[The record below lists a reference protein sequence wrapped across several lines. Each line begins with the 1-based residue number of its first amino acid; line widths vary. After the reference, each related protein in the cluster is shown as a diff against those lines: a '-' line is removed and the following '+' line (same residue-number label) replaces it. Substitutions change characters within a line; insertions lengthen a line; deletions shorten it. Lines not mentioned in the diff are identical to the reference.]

1 MSKIRFTTLLLL
13 LPLFSFAQWT
23 EVEIGNNVFVKFPH
37 TPEYNVDNGTGAY
50 ISKTE
55 NCVFVALIQYN
66 VIPPDTY
73 NLIIKQSSED
83 QKYVINKFLDG
94 TIKGQLYMADKSVP
108 AAKNINLGIFL
119 GREVS
124 YSEINPVTRENN
136 VKYSRV
142 YFILNKVYTFN
153 CYLVNKSQNA
163 KNEKDAFFSSVNY
176 KR

>member
-1 MSKIRFTTLLLL
+1 
-13 LPLFSFAQWT
+13 
-23 EVEIGNNVFVKFPH
+23 
-37 TPEYNVDNGTGAY
+37 
-50 ISKTE
+50 
-55 NCVFVALIQYN
+55 

>member
-1 MSKIRFTTLLLL
+1 
-13 LPLFSFAQWT
+13 
-23 EVEIGNNVFVKFPH
+23 
-37 TPEYNVDNGTGAY
+37 
-50 ISKTE
+50 
-55 NCVFVALIQYN
+55 
-66 VIPPDTY
+66 
-73 NLIIKQSSED
+73 
-83 QKYVINKFLDG
+83 
-94 TIKGQLYMADKSVP
+94 MADKSVS
-108 AAKNINLGIFL
+108 ATKNIILGKFL

-124 YSEINPVTRENN
+124 YSEINPVTGENN